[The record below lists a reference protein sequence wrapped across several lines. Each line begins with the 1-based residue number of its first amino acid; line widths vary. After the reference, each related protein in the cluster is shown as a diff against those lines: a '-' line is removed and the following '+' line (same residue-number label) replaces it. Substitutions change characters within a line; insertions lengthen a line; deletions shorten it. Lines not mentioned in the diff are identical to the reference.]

1 MVVDRTRTL
10 TEEQCGRITGLAAV
24 EQDDSGRQPL
34 GEQARAALQRQGE
47 GIAEHW
53 LWHDPDLQ
61 AYACRFEGPVPTF
74 ELTAD
79 PASPA
84 AAHSLLTGLKDE
96 LPQASIWAH
105 GDRAQARIAAAL
117 LGLRMERELLLMRR
131 ELDQVPPSLPGP
143 GGVLLRAFEPE
154 RDLPAWLDLNARA
167 FAELPD
173 QASVSEADLRAKIS
187 SSWFDATG
195 FLVAESA
202 GRMAGFH
209 WTKVDPQARFDGVP
223 SGEVYVLAVAD
234 EWRGTGLA
242 QALLAAGLEH
252 LAGCGLT
259 TAHLY
264 VDRTNERAV
273 ALYERAGFVHVDSDR
288 LYRW

>member
-1 MVVDRTRTL
+1 MVVDRSWTL
-10 TEEQCGRITGLAAV
+10 TEEQCGRILGLAAA
-24 EQDDSGRQPL
+24 EQADSGRQPL
-34 GEQARAALQRQGE
+34 GEPARAALAAQGE

-53 LWHDPDLQ
+53 LWHDPELQ
-61 AYACRFEGPVPTF
+61 AYACQFPGPVPTL

-79 PASPA
+79 PACPA
-84 AAHSLLTGLKDE
+84 AAHSLLAGLKDA
-96 LPQASIWAH
+96 LPQASFWAH

-117 LGLRMERELLLMRR
+117 LALGMERELLLMRR
-131 ELDQVPPSLPGP
+131 DLDPVLPAVMLP
-143 GGVLLRAFEPE
+143 EGVTVRAFHPQ
-154 RDLPAWLDLNARA
+154 RDLPGWLHLNATA
-167 FAELPD
+167 FADLPD
-173 QASVSEADLRAKIS
+173 QASVSEADMQAKFGS
-187 SSWFDATG
+187 DWFDAAG

-209 WTKVDPQARFDGVP
+209 WTKVDPQARFDQRP

-252 LAGCGLT
+252 LASQGLT
-259 TAHLY
+259 TVHLF

-273 ALYERAGFVHVDSDR
+273 ALYARAGFEHVDSDR